1 METIDTGIQDTNRE
15 SVAYLLNMLLADEHV
30 LYLKTHNYHWNVKGM
45 HFQSLHRFFE
55 TQYQELEE
63 IIDQVAERIRAIGHY
78 ATAAMKDYVKIT
90 RLLETNHEDGSAE
103 TMLQNLLQDHETIIR
118 VLRKNLVEEADKYRD
133 MGTSDFVTGLMEQ
146 HEKMAWM
153 IRSYLG

>member
-1 METIDTGIQDTNRE
+1 METTDIGILDTNRE

-30 LYLKTHNYHWNVKGM
+30 LYLKTRNYHWNVKGM

-55 TQYQELEE
+55 SQYEELEE
-63 IIDQVAERIRAIGHY
+63 IIDQIAERTRAIGHY
-78 ATAAMKDYVKIT
+78 ATAAMKDYVKLA
-90 RLLETNHEDGSAE
+90 RLLETNHVDGSAE
-103 TMLQNLLQDHETIIR
+103 TMLRNLLHDHETLIR
-118 VLRKNLVEEADKYRD
+118 IMRKDLQEEADRYRD
-133 MGTSDFVTGLMEQ
+133 MGTSDFVTGLMER